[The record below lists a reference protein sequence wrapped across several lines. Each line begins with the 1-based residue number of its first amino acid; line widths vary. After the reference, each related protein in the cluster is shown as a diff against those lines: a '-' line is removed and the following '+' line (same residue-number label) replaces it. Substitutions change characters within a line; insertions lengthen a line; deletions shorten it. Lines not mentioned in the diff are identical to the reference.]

1 MNENTHPHPR
11 DETIVPQPRRDGIEV
26 SALHDE
32 LILYDTVEQRA
43 HALNRTVAAVWQACD
58 GVLSVPELR
67 LRVEQRLG
75 VSLGEEV
82 IWLAL
87 RQLEQAKLVTGLEGR
102 GPRLTRQQVIKAGV
116 LGGAVL
122 LPAITSLRPQVARAA
137 VSPLSPPSPPPPP
150 PPPADT
156 STATATNT
164 PVPPTATSTA
174 TNTPVPPTA
183 TSTVTNTPVPP
194 TATSTATNTPI
205 PHTATSTATNTPTS
219 GGGGGGGGCFTGHT
233 PVVMAD
239 RTIRALA
246 EIAVGDRVLAYDEVA
261 RELRACA
268 VIQTFAHEPEPY
280 LHIWLA
286 DGSRIEVTANHPL
299 SRDLQWVSADR
310 VRAGDRLDALATGL
324 DGIVQLAVERV
335 EPSGRVA
342 PVFNLEVDGA
352 HTYFANGVLA
362 HNKSVF

>member
-1 MNENTHPHPR
+1 MNESTHPHPR

-32 LILYDTVEQRA
+32 LILYDTVERRA

-58 GVLSVPELR
+58 GALSVPELR

-75 VSLGEEV
+75 VPLGEEV

-87 RQLEQAKLVTGLEGR
+87 RQLEQAKLVTGLGGR

-116 LGGAVL
+116 LGGVVL

-150 PPPADT
+150 PADT

-164 PVPPTATSTA
+164 PVPPTATGTS

-183 TSTVTNTPVPP
+183 TSTVTSTP
-194 TATSTATNTPI
+194 
-205 PHTATSTATNTPTS
+205 
-219 GGGGGGGGCFTGHT
+219 GGGGGGGGCFTGRT

>member
-1 MNENTHPHPR
+1 MNESTHPHPR
-11 DETIVPQPRRDGIEV
+11 DETIVPQPRRDGIEI
-26 SALHDE
+26 SELHDE
-32 LILYDTVEQRA
+32 LILYDTVERRA

-58 GVLSVPELR
+58 GALSVPELR

-75 VSLGEEV
+75 VPLGEEV

-87 RQLEQAKLVTGLEGR
+87 RQLEQAKLVTGLGGR

-116 LGGAVL
+116 LGGVVL

-150 PPPADT
+150 PADT

-164 PVPPTATSTA
+164 PVPPTATGTPTS
-174 TNTPVPPTA
+174 TPVPPTA
-183 TSTVTNTPVPP
+183 TG
-194 TATSTATNTPI
+194 TATNTPVR
-205 PHTATSTATNTPTS
+205 
-219 GGGGGGGGCFTGHT
+219 GGGGGGGGCFTGRT
-233 PVVMAD
+233 PVLMAD

-246 EIAVGDRVLAYDEVA
+246 EIAVGDQVLAYDEA
-261 RELRACA
+261 DRDLRACA

-280 LHIWLA
+280 LHIWLV
-286 DGSRIEVTANHPL
+286 DGSRIEVTPNHPL
-299 SRDLQWVSADR
+299 SRDLRWVPAGS

-324 DGIVQLAVERV
+324 DGMVGLAVERV
-335 EPSGRVA
+335 EPSGREA

-362 HNKSVF
+362 HNKTAF

>member
-1 MNENTHPHPR
+1 MNESTHPHPR
-11 DETIVPQPRRDGIEV
+11 DETIVPQPRRDGIEI
-26 SALHDE
+26 SELHDE
-32 LILYDTVEQRA
+32 LILYDTVERRA

-58 GVLSVPELR
+58 GALSVPELR

-75 VSLGEEV
+75 VPLGEEV

-87 RQLEQAKLVTGLEGR
+87 RQLEQAKLVTGLGGR

-116 LGGAVL
+116 LGGVVL

-150 PPPADT
+150 PADT

-164 PVPPTATSTA
+164 PVPPTATGTS

-183 TSTVTNTPVPP
+183 TSTVTSTP
-194 TATSTATNTPI
+194 
-205 PHTATSTATNTPTS
+205 

>member
-1 MNENTHPHPR
+1 MNESTHPHPR
-11 DETIVPQPRRDGIEV
+11 DETIVPQPRRDGIEI
-26 SALHDE
+26 SELHDE
-32 LILYDTVEQRA
+32 LILYDTVERRA

-58 GVLSVPELR
+58 GALSVPELR

-75 VSLGEEV
+75 VPLGEEV

-116 LGGAVL
+116 LGGVVL

-150 PPPADT
+150 PADT

-164 PVPPTATSTA
+164 PVPPTATGTS

-183 TSTVTNTPVPP
+183 TSTVTSTPGGGGG
-194 TATSTATNTPI
+194 
-205 PHTATSTATNTPTS
+205 S
-219 GGGGGGGGCFTGHT
+219 GGGGSCFTGHT

-246 EIAVGDRVLAYDEVA
+246 EIAVGDQVLAYDEVA

-286 DGSRIEVTANHPL
+286 DGSRIEVTPNHPL
-299 SRDLQWVSADR
+299 SRGMQWIPAGTVQPGDL
-310 VRAGDRLDALATGL
+310 LDALATGL
-324 DGIVQLAVERV
+324 DGMAQVAVDRV
-335 EPSGRVA
+335 ELSEQLA
-342 PVFNLEVDGA
+342 PVFNLEVDIA
-352 HTYFANGVLA
+352 HTYFPHGVLA
-362 HNKSVF
+362 HNVKAF

>member
-1 MNENTHPHPR
+1 MNESTHPHPR
-11 DETIVPQPRRDGIEV
+11 DETIVPQPRRDGIEI
-26 SALHDE
+26 SELHDE
-32 LILYDTVEQRA
+32 LILYDTVERRA

-75 VSLGEEV
+75 VPLGEEV

-116 LGGAVL
+116 LGGVVL

-150 PPPADT
+150 PADT

-164 PVPPTATSTA
+164 PVPPTATGTSTNTPVPPTA
-174 TNTPVPPTA
+174 TGTSTNTPVPPTATGTSTNTPVPPTA
-183 TSTVTNTPVPP
+183 TSTVTSTPGGGGG
-194 TATSTATNTPI
+194 
-205 PHTATSTATNTPTS
+205 S
-219 GGGGGGGGCFTGHT
+219 GGGGSCFTGHT

-246 EIAVGDRVLAYDEVA
+246 EIAVGDQVLAYDEVA

-286 DGSRIEVTANHPL
+286 DGSRIEVTPNHPL
-299 SRDLQWVSADR
+299 SRGMQWIHAGTVQPGDL
-310 VRAGDRLDALATGL
+310 LDALATGL
-324 DGIVQLAVERV
+324 DGMAQVAVDRV
-335 EPSGRVA
+335 ELSEQLA
-342 PVFNLEVDGA
+342 PVFNLEVDIA
-352 HTYFANGVLA
+352 HTYFPHGVLA
-362 HNKSVF
+362 HNVKK